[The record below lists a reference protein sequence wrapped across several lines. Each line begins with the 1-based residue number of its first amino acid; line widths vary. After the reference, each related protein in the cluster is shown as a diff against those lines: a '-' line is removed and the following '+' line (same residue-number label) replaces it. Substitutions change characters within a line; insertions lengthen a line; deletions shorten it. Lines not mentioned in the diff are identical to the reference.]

1 MTTREIAACRKSFQH
16 LIVAASLEMF
26 DDKVFTAIRQD
37 IISHFQQ
44 QKKIQGASLIV
55 AAFAESLLCERL
67 SSVVRGGAFDFLMRF
82 FFLILVVRVSI
93 SNSTCFSSSCRGTM
107 ATQRFCNNEKKVS
120 QRACKRGWGF
130 NDKMWSRRCCVDTNF
145 IDDHHHWRLWVVI
158 SMLRIN
164 ISFTQCLAFNIGAER
179 EKVNGKLNRPKYLK
193 F

>member
-16 LIVAASLEMF
+16 LIVVAFLEMF

-107 ATQRFCNNEKKVS
+107 ATQRFCNNEKKSASVLA
-120 QRACKRGWGF
+120 REDEDLMTKCGRGAAVLTRI
-130 NDKMWSRRCCVDTNF
+130 SLTTIT
-145 IDDHHHWRLWVVI
+145 IDDFG
-158 SMLRIN
+158 S
-164 ISFTQCLAFNIGAER
+164 
-179 EKVNGKLNRPKYLK
+179 
-193 F
+193 